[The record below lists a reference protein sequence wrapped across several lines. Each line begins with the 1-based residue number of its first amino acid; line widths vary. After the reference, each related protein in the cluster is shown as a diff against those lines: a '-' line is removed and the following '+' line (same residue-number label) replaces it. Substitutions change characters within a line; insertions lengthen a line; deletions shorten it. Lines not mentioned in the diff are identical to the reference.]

1 MNDAPPA
8 AEPAAVLG
16 DGRARP
22 RRGVASRW
30 LERRVV
36 GALAA
41 RFAER
46 ISLVLPDGTR
56 ADAGPDARPVAATV
70 RVHDDAFFRKL
81 ARRGRMGLGESY
93 VDGDWDADDLVRVLE
108 AGARGEA
115 AARPGLLGRLRERLA
130 PRRPENDRD
139 GARRHIHAHYDLG
152 NAFFAL
158 WLDPTMTY
166 SSAMFEADDE
176 PLETAQRRKLE
187 AMAAK
192 ADLRPGQHVLEIGCG
207 WGAFAVH
214 VARTRGCRVT
224 ALTIS
229 AAQREVAA
237 ARVRE
242 AGLEHLVDVRL
253 EDWRDVTGTYDRIV
267 SIEMFEAVGRR
278 WWDAW
283 FEALDRLLAPGGRV
297 ALQLIAWNA
306 PDFEGYARRR
316 DWIETYVFPGSL
328 LGHRATF
335 DRILAARTR
344 LAIVAEEDL
353 ARSYARTLRAWRGRF
368 LARWPEVARLGF
380 DDRFRRTW
388 EYYLAVCEAAFL
400 AHRVS
405 DLQLVLAR
413 PGDGVAQ
420 GGPR

>member
-1 MNDAPPA
+1 VSDSTPLSDA
-8 AEPAAVLG
+8 AAVRE
-16 DGRARP
+16 DGNPGARP
-22 RRGVASRW
+22 SLATRW
-30 LERRVV
+30 LRGQVV
-36 GALAA
+36 SALAQ

-46 ISLVLPDGTR
+46 IALVLPDGTH
-56 ADAGPDARPVAATV
+56 ADAGPDARPIAATV
-70 RVHDDAFFRKL
+70 RVRDDAFFRKL
-81 ARRGRMGLGESY
+81 ALRGRMGLGESY
-93 VDGDWDADDLVRVLE
+93 VDGDWDADDVVRVLE

-115 AARPGLLGRLRERLA
+115 AARPGLLGRLCERLA

-158 WLDPTMTY
+158 WLDPSMTY
-166 SSAMFEADDE
+166 SSAMFERDDE
-176 PLETAQRRKLE
+176 SLETAQLRKLE
-187 AMAAK
+187 TMAAK
-192 ADLRPGQHVLEIGCG
+192 AGIGPGQHVLEIGCG
-207 WGAFAVH
+207 WGAFAIH

-229 AAQREVAA
+229 DAQREVAV

-242 AGLEHLVDVRL
+242 AGLEHLVEIRL
-253 EDWRDVTGTYDRIV
+253 EDWRDVTGTFDRIV

-278 WWDAW
+278 WWDAY
-283 FEALDRLLAPGGRV
+283 FEALDRLLAPGGRA
-297 ALQLIAWNA
+297 ALQVISWNA

-335 DRILAARTR
+335 DRLLAAKTR

-353 ARSYARTLRAWRGRF
+353 ALSYAKTLRLWRERF
-368 LARWPEVARLGF
+368 VARWPEVSHLGF

-400 AHRVS
+400 ARRVS

-413 PGDGVAQ
+413 PGEGAPE
-420 GGPR
+420 GGSR